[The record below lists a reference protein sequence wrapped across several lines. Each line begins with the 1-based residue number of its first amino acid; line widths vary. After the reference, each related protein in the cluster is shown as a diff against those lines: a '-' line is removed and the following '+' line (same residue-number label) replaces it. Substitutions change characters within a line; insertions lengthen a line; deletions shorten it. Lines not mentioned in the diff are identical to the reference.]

1 MKWSNLRI
9 KSTDNNAMKNKT
21 INYDHL
27 NTIYLRAILIFI
39 GISGCFS
46 VLFGAWFAHAGV
58 NLSNEV
64 QSRITHALQYQFFHT
79 LALLAI
85 TVWWKGLSNESKPI
99 KALYFSALFFS
110 LGIMC
115 FSGSLYVKTF
125 FDFAAIGKLA
135 PIGGMSFAL
144 GWLCIGW
151 AGINISVASSSPDK
165 DSL

>member
-1 MKWSNLRI
+1 M
-9 KSTDNNAMKNKT
+9 NKKT
-21 INYDHL
+21 SKKKHL
-27 NTIYLRAILIFI
+27 NTIFLSATLIFI
-39 GISGCFS
+39 GISGFFS

-58 NLSNEV
+58 NMSNEV

-85 TVWWKGLSNESKPI
+85 AVWWRCLPNESKPI
-99 KALYFSALFFS
+99 KALYFSALFFA
-110 LGIMC
+110 LGILC

-125 FDFAAIGKLA
+125 FDFTAIGKLA

-151 AGINISVASSSPDK
+151 AGINISVASSSTDK
-165 DSL
+165 DRL